1 MAPIASLFSGI
12 ASSRIVEVFVASVL
26 PFVENKGA
34 ILLAA
39 SLKLKWYLAFLASS
53 VGAYLPVPFLL
64 KAKPKKLTAHARS
77 ASRMLPGSVA
87 KPRAFIRKCLRKY
100 GHWGIFL
107 AVSVPFTGVGCWLS
121 AIVANLAGINK
132 RYSAL
137 AILLGTLVS
146 SLITTL
152 AVYGLISGVSYLFG
166 L

>member
-1 MAPIASLFSGI
+1 MAPIASLFSGVS
-12 ASSRIVEVFVASVL
+12 ASKIVEVFVASVL

-64 KAKPKKLTAHARS
+64 KAKPKRLTAHARN
-77 ASRMLPGSVA
+77 AARMLPSSVA
-87 KPRAFIRKCLRKY
+87 KPRAFVRKCLQKY

-152 AVYGLISGVSYLFG
+152 AVYGLISGVAYLFG